1 MTAVVPQQR
10 APDRTVTVVDALPVG
25 VTGVVIAAADQV
37 AQDGPGRTEP
47 VGVERSAGGGAGPV
61 SSTAPS
67 TTSWPHSPTTAAT
80 DAPVAPLSPVVYD
93 RLGVRRNGRYV
104 LGRPRSS
111 AVVPEQAGPA
121 PDEAREPHRIEA
133 LGPLQR
139 VPRWEAHATR
149 EEARDTFRRLAQ
161 GDPITPLR
169 TSGIWR
175 ARLVLDGRS
184 VEERL
189 VVRPLPRLF

>member
-1 MTAVVPQQR
+1 M
-10 APDRTVTVVDALPVG
+10 PDRSHTQLALGQQLYAVLEQCRKPEVLWAMLA
-25 VTGVVIAAADQV
+25 TG
-37 AQDGPGRTEP
+37 
-47 VGVERSAGGGAGPV
+47 
-61 SSTAPS
+61 
-67 TTSWPHSPTTAAT
+67 H
-80 DAPVAPLSPVVYD
+80 YD
-93 RLGVRRNGRYV
+93 WLGVRRNGRFV
-104 LGRPRSS
+104 LGQPRLS
-111 AVVPEQAGPA
+111 AVVPENSGPL
-121 PDEAREPHRIEA
+121 PDDTLEPHRIEA

-139 VPRWEAHATR
+139 VPRGEANPTP
-149 EEARDTFRRLAQ
+149 EEARDTFRRIAQ